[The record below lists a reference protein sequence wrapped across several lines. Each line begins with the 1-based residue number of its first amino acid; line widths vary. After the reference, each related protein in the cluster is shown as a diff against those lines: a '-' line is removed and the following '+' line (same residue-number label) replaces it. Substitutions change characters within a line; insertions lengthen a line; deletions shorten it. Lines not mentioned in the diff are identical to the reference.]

1 MPSYSGA
8 SGKRGC
14 ELVARA
20 QGVAKNWLHATCD
33 YRIPKS
39 PKNRT
44 KVAKNRTKALPS
56 PLRTYSEFPEVKHRL
71 FSHLHQRE
79 SLRLHRAAVDYA

>member
-20 QGVAKNWLHATCD
+20 QRGRQELAAR
-33 YRIPKS
+33 Y
-39 PKNRT
+39 
-44 KVAKNRTKALPS
+44 
-56 PLRTYSEFPEVKHRL
+56 
-71 FSHLHQRE
+71 
-79 SLRLHRAAVDYA
+79 LRLPNTKIAQKPHESRPKPYQSRIEPFTDLR

>member
-44 KVAKNRTKALPS
+44 KVAQNRIKAVSS
-56 PLRTYSEFPEVKHRL
+56 PLRTCAEFPELNHRL

-79 SLRLHRAAVDYA
+79 SLRLRRATVDYA